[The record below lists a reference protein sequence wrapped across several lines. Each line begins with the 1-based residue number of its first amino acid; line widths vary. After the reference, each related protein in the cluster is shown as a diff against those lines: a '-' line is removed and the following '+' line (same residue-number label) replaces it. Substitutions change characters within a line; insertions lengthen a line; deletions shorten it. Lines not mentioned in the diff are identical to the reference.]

1 MGVLI
6 LKLGNIGRM
15 KVITTDAF
23 TLGEVTGAQGDTTT
37 WQITHLDV
45 TLTKETTI
53 ELGFK
58 KPIFGSVTV
67 CLPVTAVKKVGD
79 VVTLNKSLL
88 EFKSLKEC
96 NAE

>member
-6 LKLGNIGRM
+6 LKLGNVGRM

-23 TLGEVTGAQGDTTT
+23 TLGEVTGAQGDTET
-37 WQITHLDV
+37 WKITHLDV
-45 TLTKETTI
+45 TLTKETTM

-79 VVTLNKSLL
+79 VVTLNKSLI
-88 EFKSLKEC
+88 EIKSLKEC
-96 NAE
+96 KAK